1 MSFIENRNKRFYNN
15 KNNYNEKRSGS
26 KDGNHSYS
34 KQYKYNKK
42 TYRTIKTINVGD
54 YLESQKANRLNKPSV
69 KIIPLGGLDEI
80 GKNMTLIEYED
91 EIIIIDCGM
100 AFPDN
105 EMLGVDIVIPDFS
118 YIVKHKEKVKGIFI
132 THGHE
137 DHIGGLSYLFNEVGH
152 LPVYGS
158 ELTIG
163 LIEGK
168 LKERKLMNG
177 VQLNVIQPGDVIK
190 MRNISVEFIAV
201 NHSIPAACGMAITT
215 PAGIIVHTG
224 DFKIDYTP
232 INDQVINLSR
242 FAELGK
248 KGVLVLMSDS
258 TNSERPGMTASEKK
272 IGESFQYLFKRAGT
286 SRIIIATFAS
296 NIHRIQ
302 QIMDIAAET
311 GRKVAISGKS
321 MESVVAKA
329 IDLGYLQVKPSTMIS
344 IDHIRHYKNEQLI
357 IVTTGSQGEPMSAL
371 KRMST
376 GSHRKVSI
384 TQNDFIIISATP
396 IPGNEKF
403 VNKVINELMKLGAQ
417 IIYEDMYEVHVSG
430 HACQDEQKIM
440 LNLVKPQYF
449 IPVHGEYKHL
459 KRHAETAISMG
470 MDIKNVHIGSIGEV
484 IEVSKHL
491 MNVSG
496 TVTAGNV
503 MVDGSGI
510 GDVGNVVLKDRKILS
525 EDGLIFLAIAV
536 NKKTKTILAGPDVVS
551 RGFVYVKESEDIL
564 VHLKKLA
571 EKTLRHCLE
580 HNILEWTSVKAKIK
594 ESVGNYLYFKTKR
607 RPMILIIIEDVEV

>member
-1 MSFIENRNKRFYNN
+1 
-15 KNNYNEKRSGS
+15 
-26 KDGNHSYS
+26 
-34 KQYKYNKK
+34 
-42 TYRTIKTINVGD
+42 
-54 YLESQKANRLNKPSV
+54 
-69 KIIPLGGLDEI
+69 
-80 GKNMTLIEYED
+80 
-91 EIIIIDCGM
+91 
-100 AFPDN
+100 
-105 EMLGVDIVIPDFS
+105 
-118 YIVKHKEKVKGIFI
+118 
-132 THGHE
+132 
-137 DHIGGLSYLFNEVGH
+137 
-152 LPVYGS
+152 
-158 ELTIG
+158 
-163 LIEGK
+163 
-168 LKERKLMNG
+168 
-177 VQLNVIQPGDVIK
+177 
-190 MRNISVEFIAV
+190 
-201 NHSIPAACGMAITT
+201 
-215 PAGIIVHTG
+215 
-224 DFKIDYTP
+224 
-232 INDQVINLSR
+232 
-242 FAELGK
+242 
-248 KGVLVLMSDS
+248 
-258 TNSERPGMTASEKK
+258 
-272 IGESFQYLFKRAGT
+272 
-286 SRIIIATFAS
+286 
-296 NIHRIQ
+296 
-302 QIMDIAAET
+302 
-311 GRKVAISGKS
+311 
-321 MESVVAKA
+321 
-329 IDLGYLQVKPSTMIS
+329 
-344 IDHIRHYKNEQLI
+344 
-357 IVTTGSQGEPMSAL
+357 
-371 KRMST
+371 
-376 GSHRKVSI
+376 
-384 TQNDFIIISATP
+384 
-396 IPGNEKF
+396 
-403 VNKVINELMKLGAQ
+403 
-417 IIYEDMYEVHVSG
+417 MYEVHVSG